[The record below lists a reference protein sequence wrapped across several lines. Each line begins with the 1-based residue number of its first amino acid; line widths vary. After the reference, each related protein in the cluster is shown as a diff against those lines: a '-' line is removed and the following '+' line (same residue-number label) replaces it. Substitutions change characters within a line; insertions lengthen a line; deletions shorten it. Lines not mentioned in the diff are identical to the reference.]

1 MSNDSQ
7 SHIHMNRQPDYLSI
21 DLFSIMY
28 LRNADYHPEYNRG
41 QPQGYRGDTLWLP
54 HTVSQGFVDP
64 LDSMGTV
71 CIGYVTRITSQYM
84 EVGIPYR

>member
-21 DLFSIMY
+21 YLFSIMY

-41 QPQGYRGDTLWLP
+41 QPQGYRGDPLWLP

-84 EVGIPYR
+84 EVGIPYG

>member
-1 MSNDSQ
+1 
-7 SHIHMNRQPDYLSI
+7 MNRQHDYLSI

-41 QPQGYRGDTLWLP
+41 QPQGYRGDPLWLP

-84 EVGIPYR
+84 EVGIPYG